1 MLTWFP
7 TPYPGELFYGI
18 LCRYYVA
25 SGIREHNIVKRQ
37 LFGNRAGIKMASL
50 YPNAAVYAVLSQ
62 LPEGVFDGRDMIL
75 HHSPFAYYTR
85 MYQPQEREALLDDL
99 LQGRGKTPTHLWK
112 TFPRGDYALR
122 YCPLCVQED
131 TQIYGEPYYH
141 VEHQI
146 PLSSV
151 CVRHKC
157 RLKQIAVANPRL
169 TLNNSFCPL
178 GMMEKNKEPDMNI
191 SPAEQR
197 VSELVREYWMLP
209 ETLSPPVCNNLYQT
223 MLNCG
228 YMTIARQTGI
238 VVDKSKLYAALCNY
252 HGTTAVEKAFGTN
265 ITTSMMN
272 RIKTWEQLVPDRY
285 ILIQAMLGLPTK
297 TVFDPEPVRDNLREK
312 MERMAAQG
320 GFCTLRQVARTLG
333 VKQYEVNAI
342 LRHYNM
348 APFWR
353 PEIPRKNQTPHRGL
367 LRCTV
372 DEAEL
377 ERIRQYSQELGYR
390 CEGAFALDCIR
401 YVMEQE
407 KLSSRWWEAAES
419 PVSNR

>member
-1 MLTWFP
+1 MTYFP
-7 TPYPGELFYGI
+7 TPYPGELFYSV
-18 LCRYYVA
+18 LCRYYIS

-37 LFGNRAGIKMASL
+37 LFGSKSGIKMATL
-50 YPNAAVYAVLSQ
+50 YPNAAIHAVLSQ
-62 LPEGVFDGRDMIL
+62 LPKGVYDGRDMIV
-75 HHSPFAYYTR
+75 HHTPFAYYTR
-85 MYQPQEREALLDDL
+85 MYSINEREALLDDL

-122 YCPLCVQED
+122 YCPLCVEED
-131 TQIYGEPYYH
+131 ARIYGESYYH

-146 PLSSV
+146 PLSGV

-169 TLNNSFCPL
+169 TLNNSFYPL
-178 GMMEKNKEPDMNI
+178 SAMETDKKPDMDI
-191 SPAEQR
+191 SPAELR

-209 ETLSPPVCNNLYQT
+209 ASVSPPTCNNLYQT
-223 MLNCG
+223 ILNCG

-238 VVDKSKLYAALCNY
+238 IVDKDKLYVALCNY
-252 HGTTAVEKAFGTN
+252 HGADAVEKAFGAH
-265 ITTSMMN
+265 ITTSMAN
-272 RIKTWEQLVPDRY
+272 RLKVWEQLLPDRY
-285 ILIQAMLGLPTK
+285 IMIQAMLGLHTK
-297 TVFDPEPVRDNLREK
+297 TVFDPEPVPDKLREK
-312 MERMAAQG
+312 MERMVAQG

-333 VKQYEVNAI
+333 LKQYEVNAI

-353 PEIPRKNQTPHRGL
+353 EEIPGKSQTVRRGL

-390 CEGAFALDCIR
+390 CEGVFALDCIR

-407 KLSSRWWEAAES
+407 DTPHKG
-419 PVSNR
+419 

>member
-18 LCRYYVA
+18 LCRYYMS

-37 LFGNRAGIKMASL
+37 LFGNRAGIKMATL

-85 MYQPQEREALLDDL
+85 MYQPQERKALLDDL

-131 TQIYGEPYYH
+131 AQIYGEPYYH
-141 VEHQI
+141 VEHQM
-146 PLSSV
+146 PLSGV

-157 RLKQIAVANPRL
+157 RLRQIAVANPRL
-169 TLNNSFCPL
+169 TLNNCFFPL
-178 GMMEKNKEPDMNI
+178 SAMETDKEPDVDI
-191 SPAEQR
+191 LPAELQ

-209 ETLSPPVCNNLYQT
+209 TSVSPPTHNNLYQEL
-223 MLNCG
+223 LNRG
-228 YMTIARQTGI
+228 YMAICRQTGI
-238 VVDKSKLYAALCNY
+238 VVDKSKLYAALCDY
-252 HGTTAVEKAFGTN
+252 HGTAMIERVFGSS
-265 ITTSMMN
+265 ISTSMAN

-285 ILIQAMLGLPTK
+285 ILIQAMLGLSTK
-297 TVFDPEPVRDNLREK
+297 TVFDPEPIRDNFREK
-312 MERMAAQG
+312 MERMAAQS

-333 VKQYEVNAI
+333 LKQYEVNAI
-342 LRHYNM
+342 LRQYNM

-353 PEIPRKNQTPHRGL
+353 AEIPGKSQTARRGL

-390 CEGAFALDCIR
+390 CEGAFALDCVR
-401 YVMEQE
+401 YVMEQGDTPH
-407 KLSSRWWEAAES
+407 KG
-419 PVSNR
+419 

>member
-1 MLTWFP
+1 MTYFP
-7 TPYPGELFYGI
+7 TPYPGELFYSV
-18 LCRYYVA
+18 LCRYYMS

-37 LFGNRAGIKMASL
+37 LFGSKSGIKMATL
-50 YPNAAVYAVLSQ
+50 YPNAAIHAVLSQ
-62 LPEGVFDGRDMIL
+62 LPKGVYDGRDMIV
-75 HHSPFAYYTR
+75 HHTPFAYYTR
-85 MYQPQEREALLDDL
+85 MYSINEREALLDDL

-122 YCPLCVQED
+122 YCPLCVEED
-131 TQIYGEPYYH
+131 ARIYGESYYH

-146 PLSSV
+146 PLSGV

-169 TLNNSFCPL
+169 TLNNSFYPL
-178 GMMEKNKEPDMNI
+178 SAMETDKKPDMDI
-191 SPAEQR
+191 SPAELR

-209 ETLSPPVCNNLYQT
+209 ASVSPPTCNNLYQT
-223 MLNCG
+223 ILNCG

-238 VVDKSKLYAALCNY
+238 IVDKDKLYVALCNY
-252 HGTTAVEKAFGTN
+252 HGADAVEKAFGAH
-265 ITTSMMN
+265 ITTSMAN
-272 RIKTWEQLVPDRY
+272 RLKVWEQLLPDRY
-285 ILIQAMLGLPTK
+285 IMIQAMLGLHTK
-297 TVFDPEPVRDNLREK
+297 TVFDPEPVPDKLREK
-312 MERMAAQG
+312 MERMVAQG

-333 VKQYEVNAI
+333 LKQYEVNAI

-353 PEIPRKNQTPHRGL
+353 EEIPGKSQTVRRGL

-390 CEGAFALDCIR
+390 CEGVFALDCIR

-407 KLSSRWWEAAES
+407 DTPHKG
-419 PVSNR
+419 

>member
-1 MLTWFP
+1 MTYFP
-7 TPYPGELFYGI
+7 TPYPGELFYSV
-18 LCRYYVA
+18 LCRYYMS

-37 LFGNRAGIKMASL
+37 LFGSKSGIKMATL
-50 YPNAAVYAVLSQ
+50 YPNAAIHAVLSQ
-62 LPEGVFDGRDMIL
+62 LPKGVYDGRDMIV
-75 HHSPFAYYTR
+75 HHTPFAYYTR
-85 MYQPQEREALLDDL
+85 MYSINERESLLDDL

-122 YCPLCVQED
+122 YCPLCVEED
-131 TQIYGEPYYH
+131 ARIYGESYYH

-146 PLSSV
+146 PLSGV

-169 TLNNSFCPL
+169 TLNNSFYPL
-178 GMMEKNKEPDMNI
+178 SAMETDKKPDMDI
-191 SPAEQR
+191 SPAELR

-209 ETLSPPVCNNLYQT
+209 ASVSPPTCNNLYQT
-223 MLNCG
+223 ILNCG

-238 VVDKSKLYAALCNY
+238 IVDKDKLYVALCNY
-252 HGTTAVEKAFGTN
+252 HGADAVEKAFGAH
-265 ITTSMMN
+265 ITTSMAN
-272 RIKTWEQLVPDRY
+272 RLKVWEQLLPDRY
-285 ILIQAMLGLPTK
+285 IMIQAMLGLHTK
-297 TVFDPEPVRDNLREK
+297 TVFDPEPVPDKLREK
-312 MERMAAQG
+312 MERMVAQG

-333 VKQYEVNAI
+333 LKQYEVNAI

-353 PEIPRKNQTPHRGL
+353 EEIPGKSQTVRRGL

-390 CEGAFALDCIR
+390 CEGVFALDCIR

-407 KLSSRWWEAAES
+407 DTPHKG
-419 PVSNR
+419 

>member
-18 LCRYYVA
+18 LCRYYMS

-37 LFGNRAGIKMASL
+37 LFGNRAGIKMATL
-50 YPNAAVYAVLSQ
+50 YPNAAIHAVLSQ
-62 LPEGVFDGRDMIL
+62 LPEGVYDGRDMIL
-75 HHSPFAYYTR
+75 HHTPFLYYTR
-85 MYQPQEREALLDDL
+85 MYQPQERESLLGDL

-122 YCPLCVQED
+122 YCPLCIQED

-146 PLSSV
+146 PLSGV

-157 RLKQIAVANPRL
+157 RLKQITVANPRL
-169 TLNNSFCPL
+169 TLNNSFYPL
-178 GMMEKNKEPDMNI
+178 SAMGPDKEPDVGI
-191 SPAEQR
+191 SPAELR

-209 ETLSPPVCNNLYQT
+209 ASVSPPACNNLYQAL
-223 MLNCG
+223 LNRG
-228 YMTIARQTGI
+228 YMEIVRQTGI
-238 VVDKSKLYAALCNY
+238 IVDKAKLYAALCDY
-252 HGTTAVEKAFGTN
+252 HGTAMTERVFGSS
-265 ITTSMMN
+265 ISTSMAN
-272 RIKTWEQLVPDRY
+272 RLKTWEQLVPDRY
-285 ILIQAMLGLPTK
+285 IMIQAMLGLPTK
-297 TVFDPEPVRDNLREK
+297 NVFDPEPVPDKLREK
-312 MERMAAQG
+312 MECMAAQG
-320 GFCTLRQVARTLG
+320 GFCTLRQVARAIGL
-333 VKQYEVNAI
+333 KQYEVNAI
-342 LRHYNM
+342 LRHYGM

-353 PEIPRKNQTPHRGL
+353 EEIPGKSQTARRGL

-401 YVMEQE
+401 YVMEQGDTPH
-407 KLSSRWWEAAES
+407 KD
-419 PVSNR
+419 

>member
-1 MLTWFP
+1 MLTYFP
-7 TPYPGELFYGI
+7 TPYPGELFYSV
-18 LCRYYVA
+18 LCRYYMS

-37 LFGNRAGIKMASL
+37 LFGSKSGIKMATL
-50 YPNAAVYAVLSQ
+50 YPNAAIHAVLSQ
-62 LPEGVFDGRDMIL
+62 LPKGVYDGRDMIV
-75 HHSPFAYYTR
+75 HHTPFPYYTR
-85 MYQPQEREALLDDL
+85 MYSVNEREALLDDL

-112 TFPRGDYALR
+112 TFPRDDYALR
-122 YCPLCVQED
+122 YCPLCVEED
-131 TQIYGEPYYH
+131 ARIYGESYYH

-146 PLSSV
+146 PLSGV

-169 TLNNSFCPL
+169 TLNNSFYPL
-178 GMMEKNKEPDMNI
+178 SAMETDKKPDMDI
-191 SPAEQR
+191 SPAELR

-209 ETLSPPVCNNLYQT
+209 ASVSPPTCNNLYQT
-223 MLNCG
+223 ILNCG

-238 VVDKSKLYAALCNY
+238 IVDKDKLYVALCNY
-252 HGTTAVEKAFGTN
+252 HGADAVEKAFGAH
-265 ITTSMMN
+265 ITTSMAN
-272 RIKTWEQLVPDRY
+272 RLKVWEQLLPDRY
-285 ILIQAMLGLPTK
+285 IMIQAMLGLHTK
-297 TVFDPEPVRDNLREK
+297 TVFDPEPVPDKLREK
-312 MERMAAQG
+312 MERMVAQG

-333 VKQYEVNAI
+333 LKQYEVNAI

-353 PEIPRKNQTPHRGL
+353 EEIPGKSQTVRRGL

-390 CEGAFALDCIR
+390 CEGVFALDCIR

-407 KLSSRWWEAAES
+407 DTPHKG
-419 PVSNR
+419 

>member
-18 LCRYYVA
+18 LCRYYLS
-25 SGIREHNIVKRQ
+25 SGIREHALVKQQ
-37 LFGNRAGIKMASL
+37 LFGRKAGIKMATL
-50 YPNAAVYAVLSQ
+50 YPNAAIHAVLSQ
-62 LPEGVFDGRDMIL
+62 LPKGVYDGRDMIL
-75 HHSPFAYYTR
+75 HHTPFLYYTR
-85 MYQPQEREALLDDL
+85 MYQPQERESLLDDL
-99 LQGRGKTPTHLWK
+99 LQGQGKTPTHLWR

-157 RLKQIAVANPRL
+157 RLKQIAVTNPRL
-169 TLNNSFCPL
+169 TLNNSFYPL
-178 GMMEKNKEPDMNI
+178 SAMGPDKEPDVGI
-191 SPAEQR
+191 SPAELR

-209 ETLSPPVCNNLYQT
+209 ASVSPPTHNNLYQAL
-223 MLNCG
+223 LNNG
-228 YMTIARQTGI
+228 YVEIARQTGI
-238 VVDKSKLYAALCNY
+238 VVDKSKLYAALCDC
-252 HGTTAVEKAFGTN
+252 HGEAAVEKAFGTN
-265 ITTSMMN
+265 ITTSMAN
-272 RIKTWEQLVPDRY
+272 RLKVWEQLLPDRY
-285 ILIQAMLGLPTK
+285 IMIQAMLGLSTK

-312 MERMAAQG
+312 MERMAAQS

-333 VKQYEVNAI
+333 LKQYEVNAI
-342 LRHYNM
+342 LRHYGM

-353 PEIPRKNQTPHRGL
+353 AEIPGKNQAPRRGL

-390 CEGAFALDCIR
+390 CEGAFALDCVR
-401 YVMEQE
+401 YIMEQGNMPH
-407 KLSSRWWEAAES
+407 KD
-419 PVSNR
+419 

>member
-18 LCRYYVA
+18 LCRYYMS
-25 SGIREHNIVKRQ
+25 SGIREHSLVKQQ
-37 LFGNRAGIKMASL
+37 LFGSKAGIKMATL
-50 YPNAAVYAVLSQ
+50 YPNAAIHAVLSQ
-62 LPEGVFDGRDMIL
+62 LPKGVYDGRDMIV
-75 HHSPFAYYTR
+75 HHTPFAYYTR

-99 LQGRGKTPTHLWK
+99 LQGQGKTPTHLWR

-131 TQIYGEPYYH
+131 ARIYGEPYYH

-157 RLKQIAVANPRL
+157 RLKQITVANARL
-169 TLNNSFCPL
+169 SLNNCFFPL
-178 GMMEKNKEPDMNI
+178 SAMETDKEPDVGI
-191 SPAEQR
+191 SPAELR

-209 ETLSPPVCNNLYQT
+209 ASVSPPTHNNLYQEL
-223 MLNCG
+223 LNRG
-228 YMTIARQTGI
+228 YMAICRQTGI
-238 VVDKSKLYAALCNY
+238 VVDKSKLYATLCDY

-265 ITTSMMN
+265 ITTSMAN
-272 RIKTWEQLVPDRY
+272 RLKVWEQLLPDRY
-285 ILIQAMLGLPTK
+285 IMIQAMLGLPTK
-297 TVFDPEPVRDNLREK
+297 TVFDPEAIQDELREK

-333 VKQYEVNAI
+333 LKQYEVNAI

-353 PEIPRKNQTPHRGL
+353 EEIPGKSQTVRRGL

-372 DEAEL
+372 EEAEL

-390 CEGAFALDCIR
+390 SEGAFALDCVR
-401 YVMEQE
+401 YVMEQGNTPN
-407 KLSSRWWEAAES
+407 KG
-419 PVSNR
+419 

>member
-18 LCRYYVA
+18 LCRYYMS
-25 SGIREHNIVKRQ
+25 SGIREHSLVKQQ
-37 LFGNRAGIKMASL
+37 LFGSKAGIKMATL
-50 YPNAAVYAVLSQ
+50 YPNAAIHAVLSQ
-62 LPEGVFDGRDMIL
+62 LPEGIYDGRDMIL
-75 HHSPFAYYTR
+75 HHTPFAYYTR

-131 TQIYGEPYYH
+131 AQIYGEAYYH

-146 PLSSV
+146 PLSGV
-151 CVRHKC
+151 CVKHKC

-169 TLNNSFCPL
+169 TLNNSFYPL
-178 GMMEKNKEPDMNI
+178 SAMETDKKPDMDI
-191 SPAEQR
+191 SPAELR

-209 ETLSPPVCNNLYQT
+209 ASVSPPACNNLYQAL
-223 MLNCG
+223 LNRG
-228 YMTIARQTGI
+228 YMEIVRQTGI
-238 VVDKSKLYAALCNY
+238 IVDKSKLYAALCDY
-252 HGTTAVEKAFGTN
+252 HGTAMIERVFGSS
-265 ITTSMMN
+265 ISTSMAN
-272 RIKTWEQLVPDRY
+272 RLKVWEQLLPDRY
-285 ILIQAMLGLPTK
+285 ILIQAMLGLSTK

-320 GFCTLRQVARTLG
+320 RFCTLRQVARILRL
-333 VKQYEVNAI
+333 KQYEVNAI

-353 PEIPRKNQTPHRGL
+353 AEIPGKNQTARRGL

-377 ERIRQYSQELGYR
+377 ERIRRYSQELGYR

-401 YVMEQE
+401 YVMEQGDTPH
-407 KLSSRWWEAAES
+407 KD
-419 PVSNR
+419 

>member
-7 TPYPGELFYGI
+7 TPYPGELFYSV
-18 LCRYYVA
+18 LCRYYMS

-37 LFGNRAGIKMASL
+37 LFGNRAGIKMATL
-50 YPNAAVYAVLSQ
+50 YPNAAIHAVLSQ
-62 LPEGVFDGRDMIL
+62 LPEGVYDGRDMIL
-75 HHSPFAYYTR
+75 HHTPFLYYTR
-85 MYQPQEREALLDDL
+85 MYQPQERESLLGDL
-99 LQGRGKTPTHLWK
+99 LQGRGRTPTHLWK

-157 RLKQIAVANPRL
+157 RLKQIAVTNPRL
-169 TLNNSFCPL
+169 TLNNSFYPL
-178 GMMEKNKEPDMNI
+178 SAMGPDKEPDVGI
-191 SPAEQR
+191 SPAELR

-209 ETLSPPVCNNLYQT
+209 ASVSPPTHNNLYQEL
-223 MLNCG
+223 LNRG
-228 YMTIARQTGI
+228 YMAICRQTGI
-238 VVDKSKLYAALCNY
+238 VVDKSKLYATLCDY

-265 ITTSMMN
+265 ITTSMAN
-272 RIKTWEQLVPDRY
+272 RLKVWEQLLPDRY
-285 ILIQAMLGLPTK
+285 IMIQAMLGLPTK
-297 TVFDPEPVRDNLREK
+297 TVFDPEAIQDELREK

-333 VKQYEVNAI
+333 LKQYEVNAI

-353 PEIPRKNQTPHRGL
+353 EEIPGKSQTVRRGL

-372 DEAEL
+372 EEAEL
-377 ERIRQYSQELGYR
+377 ERIRQYSRELGYR
-390 CEGAFALDCIR
+390 CEGAFALDCVR
-401 YVMEQE
+401 YVMAQGDTPH
-407 KLSSRWWEAAES
+407 KG
-419 PVSNR
+419 

>member
-18 LCRYYVA
+18 LCRYYLS
-25 SGIREHNIVKRQ
+25 SGIREHALVKQQ
-37 LFGNRAGIKMASL
+37 LFGRKAGIKMATL
-50 YPNAAVYAVLSQ
+50 YPNAAIHAVLSQ
-62 LPEGVFDGRDMIL
+62 LPKVVYDGRDMIV
-75 HHSPFAYYTR
+75 HHTPFAYYTR

-99 LQGRGKTPTHLWK
+99 LQGQGKTPTHLWR

-131 TQIYGEPYYH
+131 ARIYGEPYYH

-157 RLKQIAVANPRL
+157 RLKQITVANARL
-169 TLNNSFCPL
+169 SLNNCFFPL
-178 GMMEKNKEPDMNI
+178 SAMETDKEPDVNI
-191 SPAEQR
+191 SPAELR

-209 ETLSPPVCNNLYQT
+209 ASVSPPTHNNLYQEL
-223 MLNCG
+223 LNRG
-228 YMTIARQTGI
+228 YMAICRQTGI
-238 VVDKSKLYAALCNY
+238 VVDKSKLYAALCDY
-252 HGTTAVEKAFGTN
+252 HGAAAVEKAFGAN
-265 ITTSMMN
+265 ISTSMMN

-285 ILIQAMLGLPTK
+285 IMIQALLDLPTK
-297 TVFDPEPVRDNLREK
+297 TVFDPEPVPDKLREK

-320 GFCTLRQVARTLG
+320 GFCTFRQVADKLHL
-333 VKQYEVNAI
+333 KQYEVNAI
-342 LRHYNM
+342 LRQYNM

-353 PEIPRKNQTPHRGL
+353 PEIPGKNQAPRRGL

-390 CEGAFALDCIR
+390 CEGAFALDCVR
-401 YVMEQE
+401 YVMEQGDTPH
-407 KLSSRWWEAAES
+407 KD
-419 PVSNR
+419 

>member
-7 TPYPGELFYGI
+7 TPYPGELFYSV
-18 LCRYYVA
+18 LCRYYMS

-37 LFGNRAGIKMASL
+37 LFGSKAGVKMATL
-50 YPNAAVYAVLSQ
+50 YPNAAIYTVLSQ
-62 LPEGVFDGRDMIL
+62 LPDGVYDGRNMIL
-75 HHSPFAYYTR
+75 HHTPFAYYTR
-85 MYQPQEREALLDDL
+85 MYQPQERKALLDDL
-99 LQGRGKTPTHLWK
+99 LQGRCKTPTHLWK

-157 RLKQIAVANPRL
+157 RLKQIAVANSRL
-169 TLNNSFCPL
+169 TLNNCFFPL
-178 GMMEKNKEPDMNI
+178 GAIETDKEPDVGI
-191 SPAEQR
+191 SPAELR
-197 VSELVREYWMLP
+197 VSGLVREYWMLP
-209 ETLSPPVCNNLYQT
+209 VSVSPPTHNNLYQVL
-223 MLNCG
+223 LNNG
-228 YMTIARQTGI
+228 YMEIARQTGI
-238 VVDKSKLYAALCNY
+238 IVDKAKLYAALCDY
-252 HGTTAVEKAFGTN
+252 HGTAMIERVFGSS
-265 ITTSMMN
+265 ISTSMAN
-272 RIKTWEQLVPDRY
+272 RLKTWEQLVPDRY
-285 ILIQAMLGLPTK
+285 ILIQAMLGLSTK
-297 TVFDPEPVRDNLREK
+297 TVFDPEPVTDKLREK

-320 GFCTLRQVARTLG
+320 RFCTLRQVARSIGL
-333 VKQYEVNAI
+333 KQYEVNAI

-353 PEIPRKNQTPHRGL
+353 EEIPGKSQTARRGL

-377 ERIRQYSQELGYR
+377 ERIRRYSQELGYR
-390 CEGAFALDCIR
+390 CEGAFALDCVR
-401 YVMEQE
+401 YVMEQGNTPN
-407 KLSSRWWEAAES
+407 KD
-419 PVSNR
+419 

>member
-1 MLTWFP
+1 MTYFP
-7 TPYPGELFYGI
+7 TPYQGELFYSV
-18 LCRYYVA
+18 LCRYYMS

-37 LFGNRAGIKMASL
+37 LFGSKSGIKMATL
-50 YPNAAVYAVLSQ
+50 YPNAAIHAVLSQ
-62 LPEGVFDGRDMIL
+62 LPKGVYDGRDMIV
-75 HHSPFAYYTR
+75 HHTPFAYYTR
-85 MYQPQEREALLDDL
+85 MYSINEREALLDDL

-122 YCPLCVQED
+122 YCPLCVEED
-131 TQIYGEPYYH
+131 ARIYGESYYH

-146 PLSSV
+146 PLSGV

-169 TLNNSFCPL
+169 TLNNSFYPL
-178 GMMEKNKEPDMNI
+178 SAMETDKKPDMDI
-191 SPAEQR
+191 SPAELR

-209 ETLSPPVCNNLYQT
+209 ASVSPPTCNNLYQT
-223 MLNCG
+223 ILNCG

-238 VVDKSKLYAALCNY
+238 IVDKDKLYVALCNY
-252 HGTTAVEKAFGTN
+252 HGADAVEKAFGAH
-265 ITTSMMN
+265 ITTSMAN
-272 RIKTWEQLVPDRY
+272 RLKVWEQLLPDRY
-285 ILIQAMLGLPTK
+285 IMIQAMLGLHTK
-297 TVFDPEPVRDNLREK
+297 TVFDPEPVPDKLREK
-312 MERMAAQG
+312 MERMVAQG

-333 VKQYEVNAI
+333 LKQYEVNAI

-353 PEIPRKNQTPHRGL
+353 EEIPGKSQTVRRGL

-390 CEGAFALDCIR
+390 CEGVFALDCIR

-407 KLSSRWWEAAES
+407 DTPHKG
-419 PVSNR
+419 

>member
-7 TPYPGELFYGI
+7 TPYPGELFYSI
-18 LCRYYVA
+18 LCRYYLS
-25 SGIREHNIVKRQ
+25 SGIREHALVKQQ
-37 LFGNRAGIKMASL
+37 LFGRKAGIKMATL
-50 YPNAAVYAVLSQ
+50 YPNAAIHAVLSQ
-62 LPEGVFDGRDMIL
+62 LPKGVYDGRDMIV
-75 HHSPFAYYTR
+75 HHTPFAYYTR
-85 MYQPQEREALLDDL
+85 MYSINEREALLDDL
-99 LQGRGKTPTHLWK
+99 LQGRSKTPTHLWK

-122 YCPLCVQED
+122 YCPLCVQEN

-146 PLSSV
+146 PLSGV
-151 CVRHKC
+151 CVKHKC
-157 RLKQIAVANPRL
+157 RLKQITVANARL
-169 TLNNSFCPL
+169 TLNNCFYPL
-178 GMMEKNKEPDMNI
+178 SAIKPDKEPDVDL
-191 SPAEQR
+191 SPAELR
-197 VSELVREYWMLP
+197 VSGLVREYWMLP
-209 ETLSPPVCNNLYQT
+209 ASVSPPACNNLYQAL
-223 MLNCG
+223 LNNG
-228 YMTIARQTGI
+228 YVEIARQTGI
-238 VVDKSKLYAALCNY
+238 IADKVKLYAALCDY
-252 HGTTAVEKAFGTN
+252 HGEAAVEKVFGTN

-285 ILIQAMLGLPTK
+285 IMIQALLDLPTK
-297 TVFDPEPVRDNLREK
+297 TVFDPEPVPDTLREK

-333 VKQYEVNAI
+333 LKQYEVNAI

-353 PEIPRKNQTPHRGL
+353 AEIPGKNQTARRGL

-377 ERIRQYSQELGYR
+377 ERIRRYSQELGYR

-401 YVMEQE
+401 YVMEQGNTPN
-407 KLSSRWWEAAES
+407 KD
-419 PVSNR
+419 

>member
-1 MLTWFP
+1 
-7 TPYPGELFYGI
+7 
-18 LCRYYVA
+18 
-25 SGIREHNIVKRQ
+25 
-37 LFGNRAGIKMASL
+37 MATL
-50 YPNAAVYAVLSQ
+50 YPNAAIHAVLSQ
-62 LPEGVFDGRDMIL
+62 LPKGVYDGRDMIV
-75 HHSPFAYYTR
+75 HHTPFAYYTR
-85 MYQPQEREALLDDL
+85 MYSINEREALLDDL

-122 YCPLCVQED
+122 YCPLCVEED
-131 TQIYGEPYYH
+131 ARIYGESYYH

-146 PLSSV
+146 PLSGV

-169 TLNNSFCPL
+169 TLNNSFYPL
-178 GMMEKNKEPDMNI
+178 SAMETDKKPDMDI
-191 SPAEQR
+191 SPAELR

-209 ETLSPPVCNNLYQT
+209 ASVSPPTCNNLYQT
-223 MLNCG
+223 ILNCG

-238 VVDKSKLYAALCNY
+238 IVDKDKLYVALCNY
-252 HGTTAVEKAFGTN
+252 HGADAVEKAFGAH
-265 ITTSMMN
+265 ITTSMAN
-272 RIKTWEQLVPDRY
+272 RLKVWEQLLPDRY
-285 ILIQAMLGLPTK
+285 IMIQAMLGLHTK
-297 TVFDPEPVRDNLREK
+297 TVFDPEPVPDKLREK
-312 MERMAAQG
+312 MERMVAQG

-333 VKQYEVNAI
+333 LKQYEVNAI

-353 PEIPRKNQTPHRGL
+353 EEIPGKSQTVRRGL

-390 CEGAFALDCIR
+390 CEGVFALDCIR

-407 KLSSRWWEAAES
+407 DTPHKG
-419 PVSNR
+419 

>member
-18 LCRYYVA
+18 LCRYYMS
-25 SGIREHNIVKRQ
+25 SGIREHSLVKQQ
-37 LFGNRAGIKMASL
+37 LFGSKAGIKMATL
-50 YPNAAVYAVLSQ
+50 YPNAAIHAVLSQ

-75 HHSPFAYYTR
+75 HHTPFAYYTR

-169 TLNNSFCPL
+169 TLNNCFFPL
-178 GMMEKNKEPDMNI
+178 GAMETDKKPDMDI
-191 SPAEQR
+191 SPAELR

-209 ETLSPPVCNNLYQT
+209 ASVSPPACNNLYQAL
-223 MLNCG
+223 LNSG
-228 YMTIARQTGI
+228 YMEIARQTGI

-252 HGTTAVEKAFGTN
+252 HGTTAVEKVFGSN

-272 RIKTWEQLVPDRY
+272 RLKVWEQLLPDRY
-285 ILIQAMLGLPTK
+285 IMIQAMLDLPTK

-320 GFCTLRQVARTLG
+320 RFCTLRQVARILG
-333 VKQYEVNAI
+333 LKQYEVNAI

-353 PEIPRKNQTPHRGL
+353 AEIPGKNQTARRGL

-377 ERIRQYSQELGYR
+377 ERIRRYSQELGYR

-401 YVMEQE
+401 YVMEQGNTPH
-407 KLSSRWWEAAES
+407 KD
-419 PVSNR
+419 